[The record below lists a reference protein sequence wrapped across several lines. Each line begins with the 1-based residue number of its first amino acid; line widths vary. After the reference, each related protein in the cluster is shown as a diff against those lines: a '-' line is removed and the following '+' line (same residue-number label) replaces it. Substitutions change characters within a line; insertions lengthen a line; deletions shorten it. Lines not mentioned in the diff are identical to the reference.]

1 MAARAPRDDADPTA
15 FATRRGG
22 IFGFAVKSLAL
33 LAAAGVSACT
43 VGPDYL
49 RPEAPVSAG
58 FKELKG
64 WKPAHPSDAM
74 EKGRWW
80 AIFRD
85 PELDRL
91 ASQVEVTNQN
101 VASQLAAYEQAQALV
116 RESQASLFPSLSA
129 TWSGQ
134 RSGDG
139 KALSG
144 VGRTLASGVSYPQG
158 NVSWTLD
165 VWGKVRRQ
173 IENSAASAQSDL
185 ATLENAKLSAQAQL
199 AIAYFNL
206 RTQDMLR
213 ALLARTITAYQETQ
227 RITRNQYN
235 SGTVS
240 QADLITAETQ
250 VLAVQAQYEA
260 AAVSRAQYEHAI
272 AALIGRPPADLTIKT
287 GGLPHLPPAVPATLP
302 STLLERRPDIAAAER
317 TMQAQNA
324 LVGVAVAAYYPEI
337 SFSAGG
343 GFQGANAFPFT
354 AAHLIWSIGAQ
365 ATDPIFDGGLRAAQ
379 TEAAQASYRM
389 AVANYRQTVL
399 TAFQQVEDELVALR
413 LMARELKL
421 QEQARDKAAE
431 AVKVYLNQY
440 RAGTVA
446 FTTVVVAEATL
457 LSDEESVLTTRQSLF
472 NATVYLIEYL
482 GGGFDASE
490 LLAEQPPPL
499 TEAVARSLPIPPQ

>member
-1 MAARAPRDDADPTA
+1 MSEKMAGRAPQTGERTAATKRMTAAR
-15 FATRRGG
+15 
-22 IFGFAVKSLAL
+22 
-33 LAAAGVSACT
+33 LAALATVAILPACT

-49 RPEAPVSAG
+49 RPEAAVSAE

-64 WKPAHPSDAM
+64 WKQARPRDSL

-85 PELDRL
+85 SELDRL

-101 VASQLAAYEQAQALV
+101 VAAQLAAYEQARAIV
-116 RESQASLFPSLSA
+116 REQQSGLLPGISA
-129 TWSGQ
+129 TWTGQ
-134 RSGDG
+134 RSGSG
-139 KALSG
+139 GALTGTGHAVARNLS
-144 VGRTLASGVSYPQG
+144 SPQG

-165 VWGKVRRQ
+165 VWGQVRRK
-173 IENSAASAQSDL
+173 IESSEASAQLDL
-185 ATLENAKLSAQAQL
+185 ATLENAKLSAQALL
-199 AIAYFNL
+199 ASAYINV

-213 ALLARTITAYQETQ
+213 ALLARTITAYQETL

-250 VLAVQAQYEA
+250 VLGAQAQYEA
-260 AAVSRAQYEHAI
+260 AAVSRAQNEHVI
-272 AALIGRPPADLTIKT
+272 AALIGRPPAELTIKV
-287 GGLPHLPPAVPATLP
+287 GSLPHLPPAVPVALP
-302 STLLERRPDIAAAER
+302 SSLLERRPDVAAAER
-317 TMQAQNA
+317 NMQAQNA
-324 LVGVAVAAYYPEI
+324 LIGVAVAAYYPQI
-337 SFSAGG
+337 TFNAAG
-343 GFQGANAFPFT
+343 GFQGASAFPFT
-354 AAHLIWSIGAQ
+354 AAHLIWSIGGS
-365 ATDPIFDGGLRAAQ
+365 ATATLFDGGLRAAQ
-379 TEAAQASYRM
+379 TDYAQAGYRL

-399 TAFQQVEDELVALR
+399 TAFQQVEDQLAALR
-413 LMARELKL
+413 ILGRELKI

-446 FTTVVVAEATL
+446 FTTVVVAQATL
-457 LSDEESVLTTRQSLF
+457 LNAEENVLTTRQGLF
-472 NATVYLIEYL
+472 IATVNLIQDL

-499 TEAVARSLPIPPQ
+499 SEAVARSLPVPPQ

>member
-1 MAARAPRDDADPTA
+1 MGARVACAA
-15 FATRRGG
+15 FL
-22 IFGFAVKSLAL
+22 SLS
-33 LAAAGVSACT
+33 GCT

-49 RPEAPVSAG
+49 RPEAAVSPQ

-64 WKPAHPSDAM
+64 WRQARPRDDLQ
-74 EKGRWW
+74 KGRWW

-85 PELDRL
+85 PELDAL

-101 VASQLAAYEQAQALV
+101 VAAQLAAYEQARALV
-116 RESQASLFPSLSA
+116 RESQSSLFPTIAA

-134 RSGDG
+134 RSGQG
-139 KALSG
+139 KALSSF
-144 VGRTLASGVSYPQG
+144 GRTVAAGVSYPQG

-173 IENSAASAQSDL
+173 IESSAATAQADL

-199 AIAYFNL
+199 AIAYFNM
-206 RTQDMLR
+206 RSQDMLR
-213 ALLARTITAYQETQ
+213 ALLARTITAYQETL

-250 VLAVQAQYEA
+250 VLNTQAQYEA

-272 AALIGRPPADLTIKT
+272 AALIGRPPADLSIKT
-287 GGLPHLPPAVPATLP
+287 GSLPNLPPAVPPTLP
-302 STLLERRPDIAAAER
+302 AALLERRPDIASAER

-324 LVGVAVAAYYPEI
+324 LIGVAVAAYYPDI
-337 SFSAGG
+337 SFSAAG
-343 GFQGANAFPFT
+343 GFQGANAFPLT
-354 AAHLIWSIGAQ
+354 AAHLIWSIGGQ
-365 ATDPIFDGGLRAAQ
+365 ATDTLFDGGLRAAQ
-379 TEAAQASYRM
+379 TDAAQAAYRL

-399 TAFQQVEDELVALR
+399 TAFQEVEDQLVALR
-413 LMARELKL
+413 YYARELSLRAK
-421 QEQARDKAAE
+421 ARDRAAE

-446 FTTVVVAEATL
+446 FTTVVVAQATL
-457 LSDEESVLTTRQSLF
+457 LADEEAVLTTRQNLF
-472 NATVYLIEYL
+472 TATVNLIQYL
-482 GGGFDASE
+482 GGGFDAAE

-499 TEAVARSLPIPPQ
+499 SQAVARSLPIPPQ

>member
-1 MAARAPRDDADPTA
+1 MAARAPNDETGRTA
-15 FATRRGG
+15 QTATSARR
-22 IFGFAVKSLAL
+22 AARSLAVVAVVTGL
-33 LAAAGVSACT
+33 SACT
-43 VGPDYL
+43 VGPDYQ
-49 RPEAPVSAG
+49 RPEAPISTQ

-64 WKPAHPSDAM
+64 WKQAQPRDGI

-85 PELDRL
+85 SQLDAL

-101 VASQLAAYEQAQALV
+101 VAAELAAYEQAKALV
-116 RESQASLFPSLSA
+116 RESQASLFPGVSA

-134 RSGDG
+134 RSGSG
-139 KALSG
+139 KAITG
-144 VGRTLASGVSYPQG
+144 VGRTSASGVSYPQG
-158 NVSWTLD
+158 TVSWTLD
-165 VWGKVRRQ
+165 VWGRVRRQ
-173 IENSAASAQSDL
+173 IESSEATAQADL
-185 ATLENAKLSAQAQL
+185 ALLENAKLSAQAQL

-213 ALLARTITAYQETQ
+213 ALLSRTIAAYQETL

-250 VLAVQAQYEA
+250 VLTTQAQFEA
-260 AAVSRAQYEHAI
+260 AAITRAQYEHAI
-272 AALIGRPPADLTIKT
+272 AALIGRPPADLTIKA
-287 GGLPHLPPAVPATLP
+287 GALPHTPPAAPAALP
-302 STLLERRPDIAAAER
+302 SALLERRPDVASAER

-324 LVGVAVAAYYPEI
+324 LVGVAIAAYYPEI
-337 SFSAGG
+337 TFSASG
-343 GFQGANAFPFT
+343 GFQGANAFPLT
-354 AAHLIWSIGAQ
+354 AAHLIWSIGGQ
-365 ATDPIFDGGLRAAQ
+365 ATDPLFDGGLRAAQ
-379 TEAAQASYRM
+379 TDAAQAAYRQ

-399 TAFQQVEDELVALR
+399 TAFQEVEDQLSALR
-413 LMARELKL
+413 LLARELKI
-421 QEQARDKAAE
+421 QEQARDRAAE

-446 FTTVVVAEATL
+446 FTTVVVAQATL
-457 LSDEESVLTTRQSLF
+457 LADEEAVLSTRQALF
-472 NATVYLIEYL
+472 NATVYLIQYL

-499 TEAVARSLPIPPQ
+499 TEAVARSLPVPPQ